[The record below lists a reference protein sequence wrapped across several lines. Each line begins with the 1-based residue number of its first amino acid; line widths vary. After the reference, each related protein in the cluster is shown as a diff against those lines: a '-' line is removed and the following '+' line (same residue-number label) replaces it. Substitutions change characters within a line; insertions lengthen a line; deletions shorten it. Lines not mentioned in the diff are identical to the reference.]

1 MHFALHRP
9 IAQPP
14 GQRLGAAK
22 LRARPALAP
31 HGGSTPPAS
40 LVFLLLGPTQHVLGQ
55 APEVAAPTT
64 SGSRRCPACPP
75 CHLPLRPCALW
86 CLNSAGLCEQQI
98 EIIGSMLQGAVAG
111 LGMPFGEDPQGG
123 PPFLQAIFAQHPAT
137 GRPFGASYAG

>member
-31 HGGSTPPAS
+31 HGGSTPPAP

-86 CLNSAGLCEQQI
+86 CLNSAGLCEQGI
-98 EIIGSMLQGAVAG
+98 EIVVRVPPHARRFFVVAIPMK
-111 LGMPFGEDPQGG
+111 LWSG
-123 PPFLQAIFAQHPAT
+123 PPFPRAIFAQHPAT
-137 GRPFGASYAG
+137 GRSFGASCAC